1 MNKGARLVT
10 VLAVVA
16 ALLSAAGCNKL
27 KARDQLNKGVMAY
40 KANKPEEA
48 INHFQNAVGLDDDLK
63 VAKLYLA
70 MAYTQQYVPGVDTPE
85 NTRMAQQA
93 IDEYQHVLQ
102 SDPQSVNSLK
112 GIAFLY
118 LSMRKFDE
126 AREYYKKATALDPN
140 DPENYYS
147 LGVISWTQA
156 YRDAAEIK
164 SKADMKVEDE
174 LKAPKDSKVCEQ
186 LRAKDGAVVDE
197 GLKML
202 QAAVDRR
209 QDYDDAMLYMNL
221 LYRRKANDMSC
232 DDPQARADYMKEANQ
247 WSDRAMAARKKKLE
261 EQNKKNAG
269 GIIME
274 QQATPAPQR

>member
-1 MNKGARLVT
+1 LRQGAKKMNKGARLVT

-27 KARDQLNKGVMAY
+27 KARDQLNKGVLAY
-40 KANKPEEA
+40 KANKPEVA
-48 INHFQNAVGLDDDLK
+48 INHFRNAVGLDDDLK

-70 MAYTQQYVPGVDTPE
+70 MTYTMQYVPGVETPE
-85 NTRMAQQA
+85 NIAMAQQA
-93 IDEYQHVLQ
+93 IDEYQRVLQ

-112 GIAFLY
+112 GIAYLY
-118 LSMRKFDE
+118 REMGKFDQ
-126 AREYYKKATALDPN
+126 ARDYYKKATAIDPN

-156 YRDAAEIK
+156 YKDAGELK
-164 SKADMKVEDE
+164 SKAEMKLEDE
-174 LKAPKDSKVCEQ
+174 LKAPKDSKLCEQ
-186 LRAKDGAVVDE
+186 LRTRDGAVVDE

-221 LYRRKANDMSC
+221 LY
-232 DDPQARADYMKEANQ
+232 
-247 WSDRAMAARKKKLE
+247 
-261 EQNKKNAG
+261 
-269 GIIME
+269 
-274 QQATPAPQR
+274 